1 MEFEIKVVKID
12 NGIRSDVKLND
23 EMPVVEMKR
32 IRFKLLAAAG
42 KMNQRIYDETGET
55 MQLWPGWNK

>member
-12 NGIRSDVKLND
+12 NGIRSDVNLNG

-32 IRFKLLAAAG
+32 IRFKLLAAG
-42 KMNQRIYDETGET
+42 TVCWN
-55 MQLWPGWNK
+55 PGIVDRSKLF

>member
-23 EMPVVEMKR
+23 EMPIVEMKR

-42 KMNQRIYDETGET
+42 KMNQRIFDETGET
-55 MQLWPGWNK
+55 MKLWPGWDK

>member
-12 NGIRSDVKLND
+12 NGIRSNVKLTD
-23 EMPVVEMKR
+23 EMTVVEMKR

-42 KMNQRIYDETGET
+42 KMNQRIFDETGET
-55 MQLWPGWNK
+55 FQIRTGWNK

>member
-42 KMNQRIYDETGET
+42 KMNQRIFDETGET
-55 MQLWPGWNK
+55 FQIRTEWNK